1 MKKNYQP
8 PRVMMETFDV
18 SSQADGCTA
27 VQIGLINSM
36 CVIQDKDST
45 PGMVDFAFYGGF
57 LGAETNGC
65 QIPVPEI
72 DPETGDGLCY
82 HTSVAMVFTS

>member
-1 MKKNYQP
+1 MKKSYQP

-18 SSQADGCTA
+18 RSQADGCSA
-27 VQIGLINSM
+27 VQIGLTNSM

-45 PGMVDFAFYGGF
+45 PGMVDFAFYVGF
-57 LGAETNGC
+57 LGSETNGC

>member
-1 MKKNYQP
+1 MKKPYLP
-8 PRVMMETFDV
+8 PRVIMESFDV
-18 SSQADGCTA
+18 RSQTDGCTA

-65 QIPVPEI
+65 TIPVPEI

>member
-1 MKKNYQP
+1 MKKSYLP
-8 PRVMMETFDV
+8 PRVIMESFDV
-18 SSQADGCTA
+18 RSQTDSCSAI
-27 VQIGLINSM
+27 QIGSTDSM

-65 QIPVPEI
+65 TIPVPEI

-82 HTSVAMVFTS
+82 HTSVALAFTS